1 MLLDFHLLNM
11 DRILMLCLKQKKD
24 LVKLISLKLNTI
36 LYLAIKKKSSVSI
49 YTLKDFIVAS
59 QIEFQRSFTV
69 AVRMLI

>member
-49 YTLKDFIVAS
+49 YTLKDCIVAS

-69 AVRMLI
+69 AVPMLT